1 MRKALF
7 ITLLLSSYLFGSHLS
22 TLYKFYEKQKY
33 DEGCDYGK
41 KYLTKNI
48 KNEKYLTL
56 YGLTCL
62 ETDNID
68 RIATPMMK
76 LGKSRE
82 SRENASYFTTILLQK
97 QLLKQ
102 ALLDKRVL
110 GDLNLPKTDF
120 VLSKI
125 FNKFLNRE
133 YKLKDK
139 VYKLED
145 REREYQLYIENRH
158 MIIDVYQN
166 GKFSKRYR
174 YR

>member
-1 MRKALF
+1 MKKVLF

-41 KYLTKNI
+41 KYLNKNI

-62 ETDNID
+62 ETNNID

-76 LGKSRE
+76 LGKSKS

-102 ALLDKRVL
+102 ALLDGRVL
-110 GDLNLPKTDF
+110 GKLNLPKTDF

-125 FNKFLNRE
+125 FKKFLNRE
-133 YKLKDK
+133 YKFKDE

-145 REREYQLYIENRH
+145 KERKYQLYIENRH
-158 MIIDVYQN
+158 MIIDVYKN

-174 YR
+174 YK